1 MLPEYHHLLAD
12 TLTLAM
18 VYISGRR
25 MKNPIFVF
33 FVDNK
38 VKERG
43 DCDRNEFYFSF
54 QRKNW

>member
-54 QRKNW
+54 QRKN